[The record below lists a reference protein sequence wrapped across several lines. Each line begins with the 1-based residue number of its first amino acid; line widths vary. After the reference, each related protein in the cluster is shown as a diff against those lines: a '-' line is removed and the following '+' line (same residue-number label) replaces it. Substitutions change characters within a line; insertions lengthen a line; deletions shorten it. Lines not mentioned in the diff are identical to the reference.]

1 MVCDWRYSV
10 SPILGVWASAQQSAF
25 VIGDYESIATVTASG
40 SSQELTFSS
49 IPQTYTHLEIRGIGQ
64 ASYSSNDYGTIGV
77 RLNGDSGSNYTRHAL
92 RGNGSAVAVTG
103 LTSTSFADAA
113 DGAYLDT
120 GSTVGASVITILD
133 YTNTNKNTTVRG
145 LGGVDNNGIGAVSL
159 ASGLWINTSAVTSIT
174 LYQQNANFTN
184 KTTYALYGIKG

>member
-1 MVCDWRYSV
+1 V

-92 RGNGSAVAVTG
+92 RGNGSVVAVTG
-103 LTSTSFADAA
+103 LTSTSFADAG
-113 DGAYLDT
+113 DGAYLNT
-120 GSTVGASVITILD
+120 GSTVGASVISILD

-145 LGGVDNNGIGAVSL
+145 FSGVDNNGIGAITL
-159 ASGLWINTSAVTSIT
+159 GSGLWINTAAVTSVT
-174 LYQQNANFTN
+174 LYQQNANFTTN
-184 KTTYALYGIKG
+184 SQFALYGIKG